1 MTKASLDDE
10 IAMAH
15 PAALPGIQAPTI
27 ARYMGAPVELV
38 TAQNGAVVNRA
49 ALEGLHASEPHVP
62 EVRKITDGV
71 WSVIGHSLVN
81 VHVIEGERGLIVY
94 DTGFSVKEAGTIL
107 SDIRKISAK
116 PVTAIIYSHWHYV
129 WGAGVIADGN
139 AQVEIVAHP
148 NLPKNLAF
156 PDLPIPELDIV
167 QSVRAMQQFNNFMPA
182 EGQDAAIAPLM
193 DFKPERAM
201 LPPTRLVQHEEEAV
215 IDGVRMR
222 FLTKYGSDADDC
234 VTVWLPDQKV
244 VLTNM
249 LWHAIPNV
257 YPLRG
262 AAFRDPRSWIAGLRE
277 IRDLSPEYVLSTHT
291 FPIMG
296 KEASHKTVTGY
307 MDALAF
313 IYDQTV
319 RGALKG
325 LGLQDLK
332 HTLVLPKALK
342 EIPQNAEV
350 YGELSA
356 FPQAIFQHALGW
368 FDGDAANIN
377 TLPTVVEARKMA
389 ELAGGREQLMAA
401 AEKALSKNEYAW
413 AAQLANYLYR
423 LDPRDPAVRQTK
435 ATALRK
441 MAQVATGSIARAFLI
456 SQARA
461 LEGSTKIPRVLF
473 LPIPRLLLANP
484 AVLVNHFR
492 VRIDPVKAEGV
503 DSVLAVLFTDVDKT
517 YALHVRHGIAEFVAD
532 PASHYQRPEDII
544 VLPRLAWAKFYTG
557 EYDVDALLADPT
569 TNVEGS
575 RERVRTFL
583 ERFDHLDPKTNFSI
597 PPLD

>member
-1 MTKASLDDE
+1 MTDAPLNTDANTPYENVK
-10 IAMAH
+10 
-15 PAALPGIQAPTI
+15 PGIHAPTI
-27 ARYMGAPVELV
+27 ARYMGAPVELA
-38 TAQNGAVVNRA
+38 TAPNGAVVNRV
-49 ALEGLHASEPHVP
+49 ALERLRASEPHTP
-62 EVRKITDGV
+62 EVRKIADGV

-94 DTGFSVKEAGTIL
+94 DTGFSVKEAETIL
-107 SDIRKISAK
+107 RDIRKISTK
-116 PVTAIIYSHWHYV
+116 PVTAIIYSHWHYI

-139 AQVEIVAHP
+139 KDVEIVAHP
-148 NLPKNLAF
+148 NLPKNLAS
-156 PDLPIPELDIV
+156 PDLPIPELDIL
-167 QSVRAMQQFNNFMPA
+167 QNVRAMQQFNNFMPS

-201 LPPTRLVQHEEEAV
+201 LPPTRIVEHEEEAV

-222 FLTKYGSDADDC
+222 FLTRYGSDADDC
-234 VTVWLPDQKV
+234 ITVWLPERKV

-277 IRDLSPEYVLSTHT
+277 IRDLNPDYVLSTHT

-296 KEASHKTVTGY
+296 ADASRKTVTGY

-332 HTLVLPKALK
+332 HVLVLPKALSD
-342 EIPQNAEV
+342 IAQNAEV

-368 FDGDAANIN
+368 FDGDAATIN
-377 TLPTVVEARKMA
+377 TLPTVVEAQKIA
-389 ELAGGREQLMAA
+389 ELAGGRDRLMSA
-401 AEKALSKNEYAW
+401 AENALEKGEYAW

-423 LDPRDPAVRQTK
+423 LDPLDPAVRSTK
-435 ATALRK
+435 AAALRK
-441 MAQVATGSIARAFLI
+441 MARAATGSIARAFLI

-473 LPIPRLLLANP
+473 MPVARLMLANP

-492 VRIDPVKAEGV
+492 VRIDPLKAEGV
-503 DSVLAVLFTDVDKT
+503 DCVLAVRFTDVDKT
-517 YALHVRHGIAEFVAD
+517 YGLHVRNGVAEFVAD
-532 PASHYQRPEDII
+532 PASHYQQAEDAI
-544 VLPRLAWAKFYTG
+544 VLPRLAWAKFYNG

-569 TNVEGS
+569 TDIEGS
-575 RERVRTFL
+575 RERVRAFL
-583 ERFDHLDPKTNFSI
+583 GRFDHFDPKTNFSI

>member
-1 MTKASLDDE
+1 MTKASFNDE
-10 IAMAH
+10 INMAH
-15 PAALPGIQAPTI
+15 ADALPGIHAPTI
-27 ARYMGAPVELV
+27 ARYMGAPVELA
-38 TAQNGAVVNRA
+38 TAPNGAVVNRA
-49 ALEGLHASEPHVP
+49 ALDGLHASEPHVP

-107 SDIRKISAK
+107 SDIRKVSSK
-116 PVTAIIYSHWHYV
+116 PVTAIIYSHWHYI
-129 WGAGVIADGN
+129 WGARVIADGN
-139 AQVEIVAHP
+139 AQVEIVAHA
-148 NLPKNLAF
+148 NLPGNLAF
-156 PDLPIPELDIV
+156 PDLPIPELDILH
-167 QSVRAMQQFNNFMPA
+167 SARGMQQFNNFMPA

-222 FLTKYGSDADDC
+222 FLTKYGSDSDDC
-234 VTVWLPDQKV
+234 VTVWLPDRKV

-377 TLPTVVEARKMA
+377 TLPTVVEAQKMA

-401 AEKALSKNEYAW
+401 AEKALGKSEYAW

-423 LDPRDPAVRQTK
+423 LDPRDPAVRRTK

-473 LPIPRLLLANP
+473 MPIPLLLLANP

-503 DSVLAVLFTDVDKT
+503 DCVLAVRFTDVDKT
-517 YALHVRHGIAEFVAD
+517 YALHVRHGVAEFVAD
-532 PASHYQRPEDII
+532 PASHYQRPENTI
-544 VLPRLAWAKFYTG
+544 VLPRLAWVKFYTG

-583 ERFDHLDPKTNFSI
+583 DRFDHLDPRTNFSI